1 MASFS
6 DIELSP
12 PNTGPAPLRLFKQ
25 LQLLKKVEKYSFFW
39 GVRKISF
46 YHKSS
51 TNNKLLSSPEDPTL
65 LKPSEFVP
73 GHIKRCQ
80 IFIFFVCKCA
90 DFPVFPTSD
99 FLTSSPTAPIF
110 LLPGEKLRV
119 FGTRSFG
126 GIMGR
131 SKIKGPVVFARRS
144 FPASWVFP
152 WFLKETPLKLKGAL
166 RCIEKTNP
174 PCSTQGFG
182 LDI

>member
-80 IFIFFVCKCA
+80 IFIFSFANV
-90 DFPVFPTSD
+90 
-99 FLTSSPTAPIF
+99 PIF
-110 LLPGEKLRV
+110 LFSPPVISSPQVPLLQSFFFQVKSCGSSEPVASVVSWDDPKSRDPSSLPEGPSRRV
-119 FGTRSFG
+119 EFSH
-126 GIMGR
+126 
-131 SKIKGPVVFARRS
+131 
-144 FPASWVFP
+144 
-152 WFLKETPLKLKGAL
+152 
-166 RCIEKTNP
+166 
-174 PCSTQGFG
+174 GF
-182 LDI
+182 

>member
-1 MASFS
+1 MWITPIYDIWTSTVHLHGKLFGH
-6 DIELSP
+6 IELSP
-12 PNTGPAPLRLFKQ
+12 PNTGPAPLRLVFLSSPNKQ
-25 LQLLKKVEKYSFFW
+25 LQLLKKVEKYSFFRR
-39 GVRKISF
+39 VRKISF

-51 TNNKLLSSPEDPTL
+51 TFNKLLSSPEDPTL
-65 LKPSEFVP
+65 LKPYEFVP

-90 DFPVFPTSD
+90 DFPIFPTSD

-144 FPASWVFP
+144 FPAS
-152 WFLKETPLKLKGAL
+152 
-166 RCIEKTNP
+166 
-174 PCSTQGFG
+174 
-182 LDI
+182 